1 MEVKVHYSKTQM
13 EATINF
19 IAEHNTS
26 FLGRHDYIRK
36 SIENHI
42 HELAV
47 RFPHMHG
54 VGTMGYFITVS
65 HGHEEGIDND
75 DNMILL
81 RFEVDPAV
89 GDNDQYKD
97 EDGVEFTVNT
107 DEDYVAPE
115 IIP

>member
-26 FLGRHDYIRK
+26 FLGQHDHIRK
-36 SIENHI
+36 SITNHI
-42 HELAV
+42 TELAM

-54 VGTMGYFITVS
+54 VGTMGYFISVS
-65 HGHEEGIDND
+65 HSHEEGIDND

-81 RFEVDPAV
+81 SFDVDPAV
-89 GDNDQYKD
+89 GNDEQYKD

-107 DEDYVAPE
+107 DPDFVADEE
-115 IIP
+115 I